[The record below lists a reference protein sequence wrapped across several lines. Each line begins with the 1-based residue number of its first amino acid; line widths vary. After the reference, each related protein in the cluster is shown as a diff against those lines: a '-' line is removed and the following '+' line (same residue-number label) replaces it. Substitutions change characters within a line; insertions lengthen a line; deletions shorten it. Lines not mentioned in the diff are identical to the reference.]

1 MCSLQI
7 SSLLREKA
15 NVSFKISYLCSIF
28 KLIQLSKLCK
38 CENTLTYVKV
48 FSAEVQSLYAVRSYL
63 RKVTSDLEVDLS
75 VPDFKSL
82 VLTALC
88 FSELTLSRFIN

>member
-15 NVSFKISYLCSIF
+15 KVSFKISYLCSIF

-38 CENTLTYVKV
+38 CKNTLTYVKV
-48 FSAEVQSLYAVRSYL
+48 SLYAVRSYL

-88 FSELTLSRFIN
+88 FSELSLSRFIN